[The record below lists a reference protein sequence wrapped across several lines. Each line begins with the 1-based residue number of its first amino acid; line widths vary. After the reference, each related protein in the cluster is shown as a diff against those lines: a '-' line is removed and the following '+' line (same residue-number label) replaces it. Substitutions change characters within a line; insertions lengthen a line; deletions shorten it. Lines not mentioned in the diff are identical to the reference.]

1 MAGTGHRPSCGVC
14 AAPGVCVTG
23 MPVEQPQDPVSEAVR
38 DPAQFGVFIEQSNVI
53 SQSGEVSPLAKL
65 QSVLAKP
72 FMPAVF
78 FLCGVSYDTVTL
90 SRIDRLLD
98 NLVLLLYL
106 VLLGA
111 LIVLTGRLSIES
123 PPEREQLL
131 SGPQFARWVWEARP
145 YYPMASQFLLGGL
158 FSTYAIFYYQS
169 ATFTGTAVFFALLI
183 VLLVTNE
190 FLRDRLSN
198 LRILVGLYAVVSF
211 AFFTFFLP
219 VITGIMNAAI
229 FLIGAVLSLAVT
241 MYLAQL
247 VYRHNPNHSA
257 REPFRA
263 TTPAMALITV
273 LVGFY
278 FLNWIP
284 PVPLSLKH
292 GGIYHDIKRAGDQFE
307 LSFEKQWYQFW
318 KRSDTTFP
326 TAEPVYCFTAVF
338 APVDLNTTIYHHWYY
353 RPNESRPFTH
363 ADKIPLKISG
373 GREGGYRAYSF
384 KQGLDPG
391 DWRVDIEAADG
402 RIIGRVAVTVLS
414 QTEDQPRLATVSY

>member
-1 MAGTGHRPSCGVC
+1 MRPLVK
-14 AAPGVCVTG
+14 
-23 MPVEQPQDPVSEAVR
+23 
-38 DPAQFGVFIEQSNVI
+38 I
-53 SQSGEVSPLAKL
+53 

-78 FLCGVSYDTVTL
+78 FLSGVTYDTLTL
-90 SRIDRLLD
+90 TRIDRLLD
-98 NLVLLLYL
+98 NLILLLYL

-111 LIVLTGRLSIES
+111 LIVLTGRVGVAAVEG
-123 PPEREQLL
+123 EEQASAPGLVRKL
-131 SGPQFARWVWEARP
+131 VQARP
-145 YYPMASQFLLGGL
+145 YYPMAMQFLLGGL
-158 FSTYAIFYYQS
+158 FSAYTIFYSKS

-183 VLLVTNE
+183 LLLVANE

-198 LRILVGLYAVVSF
+198 LRLLISLYAVVCF

-219 VITGIMNAAI
+219 VITGVMNAAI
-229 FLIGAVLSLAVT
+229 FVIGAIVSVVVTLRVAQLIYRNNLDRSRREAIGVAAPAAALIGL
-241 MYLAQL
+241 
-247 VYRHNPNHSA
+247 
-257 REPFRA
+257 
-263 TTPAMALITV
+263 

-284 PVPLSLKH
+284 PVPLAMKF
-292 GGIYHDIKRAGDQFE
+292 GGMYHEIKRTGDQFE
-307 LSFEKQWYQFW
+307 LSFEKRWYQVW

-326 TAEPVYCFTAVF
+326 ENEPIYCFTAVF
-338 APVDLNTTIYHHWYY
+338 APVDLHTTIYHHWYY
-353 RPNESRPFTH
+353 RPNDSRPFVH

-402 RIIGRVAVTVLS
+402 RIIGRVSVMVEGQREANPPLTTLS
-414 QTEDQPRLATVSY
+414 Y